1 MYRTCWLKVIK
12 YARNIDTFDFNEDA
26 QMKANTSRAGCK
38 LASM

>member
-1 MYRTCWLKVIK
+1 MHVTF
-12 YARNIDTFDFNEDA
+12 DTFDFKEDA